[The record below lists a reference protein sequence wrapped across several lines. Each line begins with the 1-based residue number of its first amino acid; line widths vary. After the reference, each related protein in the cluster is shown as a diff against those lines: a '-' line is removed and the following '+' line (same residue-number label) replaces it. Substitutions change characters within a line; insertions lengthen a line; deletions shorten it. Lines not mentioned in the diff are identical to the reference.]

1 MTSSS
6 SPSVF
11 RFLRTNPDRTARI
24 SFGLTAGVLL
34 FLMGS
39 LAQDAASAGE
49 RMVMIRYLNF
59 VFCGFFAFIIPHLR
73 FPDKKRY
80 LLQAMN
86 LPAAGLFRYA
96 AAALFPLFGLFT
108 AMLLL
113 LAFFDPQAPAQNLSE
128 KATVFLAGWALMAGI
143 GTVAA
148 VRYSTIGSVSQEWQE
163 GKRGTGLLGGL
174 RQIGQS
180 PSMPP
185 GSFPSIVTTVS
196 VSAGG
201 MLLVVAGAWLG
212 AFTQNP
218 LAEILPGALL
228 LGYGLLR
235 IAQIRPVFDRFF
247 YHTNAFYAE
256 LFLNPKAVQEGREP
270 LRHEALYWV
279 PRRWKPAVWFSLLQ
293 LDRRQPL
300 GRIMVVMHLILWT
313 AFYAG
318 LSDAAIATLLSFIIL
333 GKSLMSYML
342 ITRPFAPLLF
352 QYRLLAPTDWIL
364 VRFFVNLRWLPLLL
378 VSLWAVSLLSARV
391 DTGFILQW
399 AAIDAGISLAAAL
412 LFTLLHEFRLKS
424 LYA

>member
-1 MTSSS
+1 MNPPSSIFS
-6 SPSVF
+6 
-11 RFLRTNPDRTARI
+11 FLRANPDRTARI
-24 SFGLTAGVLL
+24 SFLLTAGVLL
-34 FLMGS
+34 VLMAL
-39 LAQDAASAGE
+39 LASEAASAGE

-86 LPAAGLFRYA
+86 LPPVGLFRYSA
-96 AAALFPLFGLFT
+96 TALLPLFALFS
-108 AMLLL
+108 AMLAL
-113 LAFFDPQAPAQNLSE
+113 LAFFDPGSPFEALPD
-128 KATVFLAGWALMAGI
+128 KAVSFLAGWLLMSGI
-143 GTVAA
+143 GIVAA
-148 VRYSTIGSVSQEWQE
+148 VRYSTQGAVSQEWQE
-163 GKRGTGLLGGL
+163 GKRGTGFLGTL

-185 GSFPSIVTTVS
+185 GSFPSIVTTIS
-196 VSAGG
+196 ISGGG

-212 AFTQNP
+212 AVTQNP
-218 LAEILPGALL
+218 LAELLPGLLL

-235 IAQIRPVFDRFF
+235 ITQIRPVFDRFF

-270 LRHEALYWV
+270 LKHEALYWV
-279 PRRWKPAVWFSLLQ
+279 PSRWKPAVWFSLLQ

-318 LSDAAIATLLSFIIL
+318 LSDAAIATLLSFIII
-333 GKSLMSYML
+333 GKTLMSYVL
-342 ITRPFAPLLF
+342 ITRPFSPLLF
-352 QYRLLAPTDWIL
+352 QYRLLPAADWIA

-378 VSLWAVSLLSARV
+378 LSLWAVSLLSARV
-391 DTGFILQW
+391 DAGFILQW
-399 AAIDAGISLAAAL
+399 AAIDAGISLAAAVT
-412 LFTLLHEFRLKS
+412 FTLLHEFRIKS